1 MKCALLAPGPSM
13 SQAVADSVRDY
24 ALVIAIG
31 NVGIDLAPWAHAL
44 VAQDRA
50 WWRAHP
56 EALNFAGRKFS
67 SNKIDGVQQITSHVT
82 SQSNSGVLALEVA
95 RVIRD
100 KSIKEFELHGFDMRG
115 SHYFGPYKDLRN
127 TSAPRYATF
136 QGQFLLMREILKKDE
151 IKVVNKTPG
160 SALRCF
166 PFE

>member
-1 MKCALLAPGPSM
+1 
-13 SQAVADSVRDY
+13 
-24 ALVIAIG
+24 
-31 NVGIDLAPWAHAL
+31 
-44 VAQDRA
+44 
-50 WWRAHP
+50 
-56 EALNFAGRKFS
+56 
-67 SNKIDGVQQITSHVT
+67 
-82 SQSNSGVLALEVA
+82 LALEVA

-136 QGQFLLMREILKKDE
+136 QGQFELMRIILKKDG